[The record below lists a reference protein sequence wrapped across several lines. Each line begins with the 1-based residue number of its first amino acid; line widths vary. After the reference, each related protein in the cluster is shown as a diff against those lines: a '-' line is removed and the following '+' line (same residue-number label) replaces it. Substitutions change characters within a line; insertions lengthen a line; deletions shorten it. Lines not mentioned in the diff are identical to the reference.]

1 MSGAAVEAAA
11 DRKTAKYA
19 PLTQA
24 SVFMATAAV
33 RPWQAA
39 ALHDDIT
46 LCHLITS
53 VYSRTLSVLAAPS
66 NSFISYLLT
75 YKRPRLQASQRV
87 SGSLRQLSLL
97 LSLVIY
103 TLSLYKV

>member
-39 ALHDDIT
+39 ALMMTSHYAISSHQST
-46 LCHLITS
+46 LE
-53 VYSRTLSVLAAPS
+53 PS
-66 NSFISYLLT
+66 QS
-75 YKRPRLQASQRV
+75 
-87 SGSLRQLSLL
+87 
-97 LSLVIY
+97 
-103 TLSLYKV
+103 